1 MVENMIMKIV
11 NIADAKARLSEY
23 LKRVERGET
32 IVLARRNRPVAEL
45 RPLTGRP
52 GPPRP
57 IGLCRGEFAVPDDFD
72 APLPE
77 ALLAEF
83 EGR

>member
-1 MVENMIMKIV
+1 MVQNMVMKMI

-23 LKRVERGET
+23 LRRVERGET

-45 RPLTGRP
+45 RPLAGRS
-52 GPPRP
+52 GAPRP
-57 IGLCRGEFAVPDDFD
+57 IGLCRGEFTVPDDFD

-77 ALLAEF
+77 PLLAEF

>member
-45 RPLTGRP
+45 RPLPGRP
-52 GPPRP
+52 RPPRP

-77 ALLAEF
+77 SLLAEF